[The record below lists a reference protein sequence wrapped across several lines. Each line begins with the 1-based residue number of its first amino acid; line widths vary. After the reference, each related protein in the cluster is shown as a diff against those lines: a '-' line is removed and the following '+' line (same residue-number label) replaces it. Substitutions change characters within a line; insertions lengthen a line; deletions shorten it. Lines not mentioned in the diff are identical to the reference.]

1 LISLLKAL
9 TGPAE
14 RRTKK
19 LFLSLLD
26 RFLKGEKSSKVSIP
40 RRWASALLIRPDRL
54 GDFVLTLPAL
64 LAFKKKA
71 GPRCQTTL
79 VVGERGEALA
89 RLFFPDWNLKVY
101 RKKPLTQ
108 LGLLAALKSR
118 SYDLTLDFHS
128 FPFSN
133 TTALWTLF
141 SGSRIRIGFFEKRGD
156 HPSAKIYNAGV
167 PICDENVHERDKNWK
182 LLKRLFPG
190 LGAPPV
196 IQAIPPVPG
205 GFAFQADQFWQACE
219 IGPQDKVLGFHP
231 TLGKK
236 DNRWSPEKYLEL
248 IRRLSKATRL
258 KFVLVHGWGEDAAL
272 DEFRKKAAGIPGLFI
287 LPGHDLLL
295 ILQAAKR
302 FDGFVCNDSGLMHAL
317 SLVTNVA
324 AVFGPSDPER
334 WGPIGG
340 HAHKI
345 FRAPDHLCDS
355 VRVSEVA
362 GYIQKT
368 WAGRK
373 SLRAANRGTI

>member
-1 LISLLKAL
+1 M
-9 TGPAE
+9 GPAE

-19 LFLSLLD
+19 VFLSLLD
-26 RFLKGEKSSKVSIP
+26 RLLKGEKSPKVP
-40 RRWASALLIRPDRL
+40 VPKRLASALLIRPDRL
-54 GDFVLTLPAL
+54 GDFVLALPAL

-79 VVGERGEALA
+79 VVGERGEILA

-101 RKKPLTQ
+101 RKKPLAQ
-108 LGLLAALKSR
+108 VRLLAALKSR
-118 SYDLTLDFHS
+118 PYDVTLDFHS

-141 SGSRIRIGFFEKRGD
+141 SGSGVRIGFFEKRGG

-167 PICDENVHERDKNWK
+167 PLCDENLQERDKNWK

-190 LGAPPV
+190 LGKPPV

-205 GFAFQADQFWQACE
+205 GIAFQADQFWQACE

-258 KFVLVHGWGEDAAL
+258 KFVLMHGWGEDEAL
-272 DEFRKKAAGIPGLFI
+272 NDFRKKASDISGLFI

-295 ILQAAKR
+295 MLEVAKR

-324 AVFGPSDPER
+324 AVFGPSAPER

-345 FRAPDHLCDS
+345 FRATDHHCDS
-355 VRVSEVA
+355 VPVSEVA

-373 SLRAANRGTI
+373 SLRAGDHGTI